1 MISEAITETACAVLE
16 HTMAGSDGFEDTA
29 YALYELVREAQR
41 EHPGAPRQLTLA
53 IEGHRRRDGRFDA
66 DASEIQREFL
76 DRHLVP
82 YLSQARVPLR
92 TLTNSMQHDDPPAM
106 LVLDD
111 AEHPEW
117 GDG

>member
-1 MISEAITETACAVLE
+1 MITETITTTACVALE

-29 YALYELVREAQR
+29 YALHQLVLEAQR
-41 EHPGAPRQLTLA
+41 EHPGAPRHLTLV
-53 IEGHRRRDGRFDA
+53 IEGHRLADGRFDG

-92 TLTNSMQHDDPPAM
+92 TLTNSLQDDPPAV

-111 AEHPEW
+111 AEHPEL